1 MTTFGSKPPEEKAQE
16 FIDAFKEFCFHN
28 FDNDAEQ
35 QILDNAKGYALVAI
49 YYLMTQLNS
58 LETTMN
64 AEANYRMNYLEQV
77 KQVLEKIKPHDWKS

>member
-28 FDNDAEQ
+28 FDND
-35 QILDNAKGYALVAI
+35 ALVAI